1 MLPPSVAANDG
12 GDVNAMWA
20 IDHRSTWKPEPAAV
34 EAPLLIGP
42 RCTTRYERFVKPCID
57 RTAALVL
64 ALLFLPI
71 VIVVALLTRVSVGH
85 PIILRQTR
93 IGRDGKTFTLRKF
106 RTMYPDRRVAGD
118 NFVGEDRRLTHKH
131 ANDPRLTRI
140 GKILR
145 AWSLDELPQLF
156 DVLNGK
162 LSVVGP
168 RPELPQIVARYE
180 PWQHA
185 RHTVKPGLTG
195 LWQIKARGNG
205 EMHEHTEFDIAYAQR
220 VTFLS
225 DLKILLLTIPAVLAH
240 RGY

>member
-1 MLPPSVAANDG
+1 
-12 GDVNAMWA
+12 MWA
-20 IDHRSTWKPEPAAV
+20 IDHRSTWEPAPTSV
-34 EAPLLIGP
+34 EAPLLIG
-42 RCTTRYERFVKPCID
+42 RRITTRYERFVKPCID

-71 VIVVALLTRVSVGH
+71 VVVVALLTRLSVGQ

-93 IGRDGKTFTLRKF
+93 VGRDGKTFTLRKF
-106 RTMYPDRRVAGD
+106 RTMYPDRRVGSGD
-118 NFVGEDRRLTHKH
+118 FVGEDRRHTHKH

-156 DVLNGK
+156 DVLNGN

-168 RPELPQIVARYE
+168 RPELPQIVSRYE

-185 RHTVKPGLTG
+185 RHAVKPGLTG

-220 VTFLS
+220 VTFSS
-225 DLKILLLTIPAVLAH
+225 DLKIMLLTIPAVLAH